1 MIMKYS
7 SDIYEIPLSV
17 FIEIY
22 TNEGNDV
29 EFKDGDKDHVSERVI
44 NDYMEIVSGRQLLAE
59 ILNCNERMN
68 LAMTVELMKACENM
82 MRLKM
87 YDDVCD
93 ILLQIGYSCKKS
105 DISGMSSRISALK
118 SRAQYDLDKISKE
131 KNEEP
136 KERPTKKAFIN
147 EVVAIGKYNKM
158 HINLKEWTAGAYAC
172 LVRQTCDEIEEL
184 NRKRK

>member
-1 MIMKYS
+1 MWNLRMGIRITSLK
-7 SDIYEIPLSV
+7 I
-17 FIEIY
+17 
-22 TNEGNDV
+22 
-29 EFKDGDKDHVSERVI
+29 I

-118 SRAQYDLDKISKE
+118 SRAQYDLDKQG
-131 KNEEP
+131 
-136 KERPTKKAFIN
+136 KERRTKGEA
-147 EVVAIGKYNKM
+147 Y
-158 HINLKEWTAGAYAC
+158 KESIHKRGC
-172 LVRQTCDEIEEL
+172 S
-184 NRKRK
+184 NRKV

>member
-1 MIMKYS
+1 MRYT
-7 SDIYEIPLSV
+7 SDIYELPLSV

-22 TNEGNDV
+22 TNDSNTI
-29 EFKDGDKDHVSERVI
+29 EFDGEDKEAASAKII
-44 NDYMEIVSGRQLLAE
+44 NDYIEIVGSKLLFSE

-68 LAMTVELMKACENM
+68 LAMTVECMKACENM

-87 YDDVCD
+87 YDNVCD

-136 KERPTKKAFIN
+136 KEKPTKKAFIN
-147 EVVAIGKYNKM
+147 EIVAIGKYNKM
-158 HINLKEWTAGAYAC
+158 HINLKEWTAGSYAC
-172 LVRQTCDEIEEL
+172 LVRQTCDEIDEL
-184 NRKRK
+184 NRKKK